1 MVMRRTVILVV
12 TIVLTLVLS
21 SGVAIGAT
29 PGSWSHTV
37 SGPPSWAGHAA
48 APAAPAWL
56 PELVAATGAGVVQ
69 GHVYDYFGSP
79 VADAGVMAFAVDDEG
94 NWIWSE
100 DTATDDDGFY
110 SVSGAPATVHGRILV
125 NMGDGNSF
133 AVKEIAFTD
142 PGTSTYDLRPARV
155 TWSATRGG
163 PWGSDW
169 QDPFFEVVGMSAA
182 ATPVIAQTHRSGVGT
197 GATVTDWALAL
208 PADVR
213 LVACYFYPNE
223 VAVWDAADAGDSP
236 IPVTVGGTTTLPFTF
251 DEASAYRSFFTQ
263 PYWAS
268 GKPGTAL
275 RLALQNFPAGSEVAF
290 SGWSESPNGVATT
303 WGGKSLTSTGP
314 QQQTVSLTVPA
325 KAKPGYSFVVAAGDA
340 TGRYNIVVVA
350 PMAYFQV
357 CTLDATKTSVRRGSA
372 VRLNGVVPVQDH
384 WGSTAGKAKYVWLYK
399 RTTAVSAPPTEWDAT
414 KQGWKLVARVRSD
427 GYGRYHSA
435 SLTPT
440 RTTWYVARY
449 AGDGQYWRAY
459 TSVLK
464 VRVY

>member
-1 MVMRRTVILVV
+1 M
-12 TIVLTLVLS
+12 
-21 SGVAIGAT
+21 
-29 PGSWSHTV
+29 
-37 SGPPSWAGHAA
+37 
-48 APAAPAWL
+48 
-56 PELVAATGAGVVQ
+56 
-69 GHVYDYFGSP
+69 
-79 VADAGVMAFAVDDEG
+79 
-94 NWIWSE
+94 
-100 DTATDDDGFY
+100 
-110 SVSGAPATVHGRILV
+110 
-125 NMGDGNSF
+125 
-133 AVKEIAFTD
+133 KEIAFAD

-182 ATPVIAQTHRSGVGT
+182 ATPVYAMTHRSGVST

-251 DEASAYRSFFTQ
+251 DEASAYRSFFTK

-325 KAKPGYSFVVAAGDA
+325 KAKPGYSFVVVAGDA
-340 TGRYNIVVVA
+340 TARYNIVMVA

-357 CTLDATKTSVRRGSA
+357 CTLNATKTSIRRRDRGEAERRGPDRGPLGLDA
-372 VRLNGVVPVQDH
+372 RQGQVRVDLQAHDRGVGAAH
-384 WGSTAGKAKYVWLYK
+384 GLGRHEEGLEAGRARAQRRL
-399 RTTAVSAPPTEWDAT
+399 RPLPQRLAPRPA
-414 KQGWKLVARVRSD
+414 
-427 GYGRYHSA
+427 
-435 SLTPT
+435 

-449 AGDGQYWRAY
+449 AGDDQYRRAY
-459 TSVLK
+459 TSVLRVPRRSGQGPVSPLRKRPATREGSGPSRTRQSRPHHRQIRSRSRGESRDIPLLVHDRRCHSPDVLDAGHGTVHPSHEAGAPVLCIAEVRRMDK
-464 VRVY
+464 VGYWLRSGS